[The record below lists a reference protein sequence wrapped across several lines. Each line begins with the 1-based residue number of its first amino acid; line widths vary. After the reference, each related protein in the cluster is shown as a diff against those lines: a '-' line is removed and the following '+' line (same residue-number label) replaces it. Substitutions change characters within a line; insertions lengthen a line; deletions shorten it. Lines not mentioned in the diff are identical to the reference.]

1 MTLSVRM
8 RHSFPE
14 RTLDVA
20 FQAPPGITV
29 LFGRSGAGKTTIV
42 NAVAGLLRPEEAHI
56 SIDGRVLCDTDS
68 GMHLPPQR
76 RRLGYIFQEP
86 RLFPHMTVRRNL
98 MYGHRLAPA
107 GATRPDP
114 DRIIGLLGISGLL
127 DRRPGTLSGGERQ
140 RVAIGRALLSAPG
153 LILADEP
160 LSSLDEARKA
170 EVMPYFEWL
179 RDELSIPMLYV
190 THSALEVARL
200 AMTVVAID
208 NGKVLR
214 QGPAGEVLSDPAVT
228 PLGARAAGAVLETR
242 VVRTHP
248 DGISELDAGGLRLFL
263 PDVGQPDGARV
274 RVQIAAHDV
283 MLARSR
289 PKDISA
295 LNILPCT
302 ITGIRLG
309 DGPGALVQLRAGDNM
324 LLARITRRSV
334 EALGLAPG
342 DSVFALLK
350 AVSISKANVADVLS
364 DPWR

>member
-1 MTLSVRM
+1 M
-8 RHSFPE
+8 
-14 RTLDVA
+14 
-20 FQAPPGITV
+20 
-29 LFGRSGAGKTTIV
+29 
-42 NAVAGLLRPEEAHI
+42 
-56 SIDGRVLCDTDS
+56 
-68 GMHLPPQR
+68 
-76 RRLGYIFQEP
+76 
-86 RLFPHMTVRRNL
+86 
-98 MYGHRLAPA
+98 
-107 GATRPDP
+107 
-114 DRIIGLLGISGLL
+114 
-127 DRRPGTLSGGERQ
+127 
-140 RVAIGRALLSAPG
+140 
-153 LILADEP
+153 
-160 LSSLDEARKA
+160 
-170 EVMPYFEWL
+170 
-179 RDELSIPMLYV
+179 
-190 THSALEVARL
+190 
-200 AMTVVAID
+200 
-208 NGKVLR
+208 
-214 QGPAGEVLSDPAVT
+214 
-228 PLGARAAGAVLETR
+228 
-242 VVRTHP
+242 VRTHP